1 MNRCIGCGAILQT
14 KDKDKIGY
22 IPEEKVND
30 AKLCERCFR
39 ILHYNDLKIVDLPK
53 AKEVLSIINKKG
65 NFAFFLVDLLNI
77 NLEVLSTYKNIEIP
91 KCLIISKADFIPKY
105 INKNNI
111 KIWLKEEYGIEEEI
125 IFLSAVKNQNISAI
139 SNILESKCLNK
150 AYLLG
155 YTNSGKS
162 TLVNCLKNDNSVT
175 TSLVPNTTIDFIN
188 VKLDN
193 NITLIDSPGFLY
205 EENLYEKDDL
215 LFIKKVNPKTFI
227 KPITFQLKKGASIV
241 IEDKI
246 RIENKSEKCNM
257 TLYMSNLLDIKKI
270 YDKNELLKNLE
281 NVNIRVKK
289 NQDIVIKGI
298 GFINCKSNAELNV
311 YIKGQNFI
319 EVRNSFFGR

>member
-14 KDKDKIGY
+14 KDKDKVGY
-22 IPEEKVND
+22 IPKEKID
-30 AKLCERCFR
+30 EAKLCERCFR
-39 ILHYNDLKIVDLPK
+39 ILHYNDLKIIDLPK
-53 AKEVLSIINKKG
+53 AKEVLSIVNSKG
-65 NFAFFLVDLLNI
+65 EFAFFLVDLLNI
-77 NLEVLSTYKNIEIP
+77 NSEVLSTFNNIKIS
-91 KCLIISKADFIPKY
+91 KCLIISKVDFIPKY

-111 KIWLKEEYGIEEEI
+111 KIWLKEEYGIEEDI
-125 IFLSAVKNQNISAI
+125 IFLSAVKNHNVNAI
-139 SNILESKCLNK
+139 SNILESKGLNN

-162 TLVNCLKNDNSVT
+162 TLVNCIKNDNSVT
-175 TSLVPNTTIDFIN
+175 TSLVPNTTIDFIK

-215 LFIKKVNPKTFI
+215 IFIKKVNPKIFI
-227 KPITFQLKKGASIV
+227 KPITFQLKKDASIV

-246 RIENKSEKCNM
+246 RIENNSEKCNM

-281 NVNIRVKK
+281 NVNIKVKK

-311 YIKGQNFI
+311 YIKGKNFI